1 MNPLPGVAL
10 LPACL
15 TLGNLVCGLMATAA
29 AAGVAPPF
37 GDFPNAAAW
46 LIVAAMI
53 LDGVDGAA
61 ARRLGAT
68 STFGVHLDSLADM
81 VSFGVAPAVLIVAT
95 FGLPSLLG
103 WSTSIVYVCGVALR
117 LARFTSEP
125 PAVEFCGMPCPAAA
139 LTIVGLALAGPFSG
153 VRLFLA
159 FIIPAALF
167 GVMISRQ
174 TFPHPARLP
183 RSGQHAAAVIAIAAC
198 AGLVHAYGLE
208 IGMAKAILVAAGAY
222 LVSPLLLRFR
232 RR

>member
-61 ARRLGAT
+61 ARRLGVPT
-68 STFGVHLDSLADM
+68 PFGVHLDSLADM
-81 VSFGVAPAVLIVAT
+81 ISFGVAPAVLIVTT
-95 FGLPSLLG
+95 FGLLSILG
-103 WSTSIVYVCGVALR
+103 WSTSIVYACGVALR

-139 LTIVGLALAGPFSG
+139 LMIVGLALAGPFSG

-167 GVMISRQ
+167 SVMISRQ
-174 TFPHPARLP
+174 AFPHPARLP
-183 RSGQHAAAVIAIAAC
+183 RSGQHAAVAIAIVAC
-198 AGLVHAYGLE
+198 VGLVYAYGFKV
-208 IGMAKAILVAAGAY
+208 GMSRAILVAAGAY
-222 LVSPLLLRFR
+222 LVSPLLLRLLR
-232 RR
+232 R